1 MRLLNL
7 RLAASLFSSF
17 LYLCARII
25 QRSMKQN
32 FWQKVVGFQ
41 ADKHVVKTEVLAG
54 LTTFVTMAYILA
66 VNPEIISNTGMDKG
80 AVFTITA
87 LVSGVVTI
95 LMALYA
101 KLPLALA
108 PGMGLNAFFAYTVC
122 MAMGY
127 SWQTA
132 LMAVFMEGI
141 IFILMTLTNVR
152 EKIVYSIPLCL
163 RQSICVGI
171 GMFVLFLGMQN
182 GGLVI
187 KNEGTLV
194 GLGTITQ
201 GSGLLCIIGLLITAT
216 LLYKKVTGALL
227 VGIVLTTLIGIPMGL
242 THLSGVVSLPPSP
255 QSIIGQFDITQLA
268 SVDFWVVVVTLLFVD
283 MFDTIG
289 TLLGVA
295 EYTNMKDKDGK
306 MPWIKKAFMV
316 DAIGT
321 TVGAMFGSSTITTF
335 VESTSGIASGGRTG
349 LTSLVTGVCFLVS
362 LFLAPL
368 FLSMPAAATGQALI
382 LVGVMMMSG
391 MSKINY
397 SNYGELVPAVICMT
411 TMAFTCSISNGIALG
426 LISYVAIQLF
436 AGRVKQVSI
445 ATYILAALFVCKF
458 FM

>member
-1 MRLLNL
+1 MKKTILQT
-7 RLAASLFSSF
+7 LFGF
-17 LYLCARII
+17 DR
-25 QRSMKQN
+25 
-32 FWQKVVGFQ
+32 QKHS
-41 ADKHVVKTEVLAG
+41 AKTEVLAG
-54 LTTFVTMAYILA
+54 FTTFFTMAYILA

-132 LMAVFMEGI
+132 LMAVFVEGL
-141 IFILMTLTNVR
+141 IFILLTLTNVR

-227 VGIVLTTLIGIPMGL
+227 VGIILTTLIGIPW
-242 THLSGVVSLPPSP
+242 
-255 QSIIGQFDITQLA
+255 D
-268 SVDFWVVVVTLLFVD
+268 
-283 MFDTIG
+283 
-289 TLLGVA
+289 
-295 EYTNMKDKDGK
+295 
-306 MPWIKKAFMV
+306 
-316 DAIGT
+316 
-321 TVGAMFGSSTITTF
+321 
-335 VESTSGIASGGRTG
+335 
-349 LTSLVTGVCFLVS
+349 
-362 LFLAPL
+362 
-368 FLSMPAAATGQALI
+368 
-382 LVGVMMMSG
+382 
-391 MSKINY
+391 
-397 SNYGELVPAVICMT
+397 
-411 TMAFTCSISNGIALG
+411 
-426 LISYVAIQLF
+426 
-436 AGRVKQVSI
+436 
-445 ATYILAALFVCKF
+445 
-458 FM
+458 